1 MQIERYFEPIEVHI
15 RQEAFD
21 DWGSPIGSSY
31 EHHET
36 IQGRLRQL
44 NGQERFVSQTDVNTS
59 THRLY
64 CRPTMISYTDH
75 IVYKG
80 TEYKITAINNVME
93 FDRLMQIDLEIIND
107 KRYERDT
114 S

>member
-44 NGQERFVSQTDVNTS
+44 SGQERFVSQTDVNTS

-64 CRPTMISYTDH
+64 
-75 IVYKG
+75 
-80 TEYKITAINNVME
+80 
-93 FDRLMQIDLEIIND
+93 
-107 KRYERDT
+107 
-114 S
+114 